1 VAITHDRS
9 PHEVERPDDARLR
22 ARITRALT
30 DPQVLAR
37 LALLA
42 VPVVIVLIMGWDRR
56 WTADDG
62 FINFRI
68 VDMILHGHGPVLNA
82 GARVE
87 AETSP
92 LWVAILV
99 VAGVILPLRLEWT
112 AVVVALAFTAS
123 GFVFAELGAAQLW
136 RRVVGDEG
144 VLLPAGA
151 LVFAAIAAVW
161 DFSTAGLD
169 TGLAIAWLGLSW
181 WCLCRTVCQPAG
193 NRERGRT
200 RWWIAVVVGLGP
212 LVRPDLLVMTLAFL
226 VVLLLVEVSWA
237 PRARV
242 VAWAAVLPVA
252 YQIFRMLYYA
262 ALVPNTALT
271 KEASASDWSR
281 GWTYFTDFL
290 TTYQWWIPLGL
301 LVAVAFIPLLRS
313 QVIRESRAM
322 QALVVAPLVAGV
334 VHAVYV
340 IHVGGDFMHARMLLP
355 SLWCVLLPGAVIAV
369 RSWRWMGA
377 VGIAVWVVVCAVF
390 LRVGYIVR
398 DTTTNSTTKIGSVTS
413 DALITNER
421 GEFIRFSNMGN
432 PVTLDDYRRAFF
444 VWVRAGEAV
453 RAKAASGQRGVL
465 VDGFNPDG
473 PLLPIRRGLATPP
486 IVAIVTNVGM
496 YSYAAGPD
504 VYVVDRFGISDPLAG
519 RLVVRRGT
527 PGHEKM
533 IDTSWEIARFVD
545 PAVAPRTPAVEAAQR
560 ALQCGKL
567 PTLLRDVD
575 APLTVGQAW
584 HNFWDSFSLTSL
596 RIARSPIT
604 AARQL
609 CGH

>member
-1 VAITHDRS
+1 MTQDRS
-9 PHEVERPDDARLR
+9 PHEVERPDDARR
-22 ARITRALT
+22 RDRIARALT

-42 VPVVIVLIMGWDRR
+42 VPVVIVLVMGWDRR

-99 VAGVILPLRLEWT
+99 VAGVISPLRLEWT
-112 AVVVALAFTAS
+112 AVVVALALTAS
-123 GFVFAELGAAQLW
+123 GIVFAELGAARLW
-136 RRVVGDEG
+136 RRVAGEEG

-181 WCLCRTVCQPAG
+181 WCLCHTVCQTSDNRGPA
-193 NRERGRT
+193 RT
-200 RWWIAVVVGLGP
+200 RWWVAVVIGLGP
-212 LVRPDLLVMTLAFL
+212 LVRPDLLIMTLAFL
-226 VVLLLVEVSWA
+226 VVLLIVEASWA
-237 PRARV
+237 SGARV
-242 VAWAAVLPVA
+242 VAWAAALPVA
-252 YQIFRMLYYA
+252 YQLFRMLYYA

-271 KEASASDWSR
+271 KEGAASDWSR

-313 QVIRESRAM
+313 RVIRESRAM
-322 QALVVAPLVAGV
+322 QALVVSPLIAGV

-355 SLWCVLLPGAVIAV
+355 SLWCMLLPGAVIVV
-369 RSWRWMGA
+369 RTWRLVGA
-377 VGIAVWVVVCAVF
+377 LGIAAWVVVCALF

-398 DTTTNSTTKIGSVTS
+398 DTTTNSTTKIGPVTS

-421 GEFIRFSNMGN
+421 GEFIRFSNKGN
-432 PVTLDDYRRAFF
+432 PVTLDDYRHAFF

-453 RAKAASGQRGVL
+453 RTKAASGQRGVL

-504 VYVVDRFGISDPLAG
+504 VYVVDRFGISDPLAS
-519 RLVVRRGT
+519 RLAIRRGT

-545 PAVAPRTPAVEAAQR
+545 PAAAPRTPAVDAAQR
-560 ALQCGKL
+560 ALQCDQL

-584 HNFWDSFSLTSL
+584 RNFWDSFSLTSL